1 MQAKL
6 FIMKKTLFAAL
17 LFTASALC
25 AQDKAINVGLK
36 VAPAFSWFGISHK
49 YSESDGVKAKCNAG
63 ISVLYNFHENFSLVT
78 GVNINSIGGKMKSTK
93 DAEILKQVEKSKIS
107 YKATELELP
116 LLIQA
121 RTDQYGSMRYFMKAG
136 FGIGAVLQARDSEKN
151 KIQKKYYNTAL
162 TSYILGIGAEYEVA
176 RNCAIVGELRFNGGI
191 SSFTRSKNWVKDF
204 GVKEFRSRRN
214 FLELGLGVQF

>member
-1 MQAKL
+1 
-6 FIMKKTLFAAL
+6 
-17 LFTASALC
+17 
-25 AQDKAINVGLK
+25 
-36 VAPAFSWFGISHK
+36 
-49 YSESDGVKAKCNAG
+49 
-63 ISVLYNFHENFSLVT
+63 
-78 GVNINSIGGKMKSTK
+78 MKSTK
-93 DAEILKQVEKSKIS
+93 DAEILKQTEKSKIS

-136 FGIGAVLQARDSEKN
+136 FGVGAVLQARDSEKN

-204 GVKEFRSRRN
+204 GVKEFRSRCN